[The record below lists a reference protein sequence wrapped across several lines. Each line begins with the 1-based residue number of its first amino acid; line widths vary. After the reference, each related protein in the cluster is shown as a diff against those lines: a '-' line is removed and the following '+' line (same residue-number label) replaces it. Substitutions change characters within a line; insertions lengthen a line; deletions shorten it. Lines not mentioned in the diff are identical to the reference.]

1 MRKFDRLAA
10 MALAIVAILLLPAAA
25 KAGNLPS
32 PAETPVLTVTGKIT
46 NTNQAN
52 AAVFDIAMLEAMPQV
67 TIETKTIWTEG
78 PQTFDGVYLADLLEI
93 TGAQGATL
101 RATALNDYS
110 AQWPISEITD
120 RAPIVAF
127 RQNGKLMSRRGKG
140 PLWIVYP
147 FDEDPSYRTE
157 TIFSRSIWQLDRL
170 EVIE

>member
-1 MRKFDRLAA
+1 MAFAITA
-10 MALAIVAILLLPAAA
+10 MVLLSTVA
-25 KAGNLPS
+25 KADSLPP
-32 PAETPVLTVTGKIT
+32 PAGAPALTVTGLIT
-46 NTNQAN
+46 NTNQEGT
-52 AAVFDIAMLEAMPQV
+52 AVFDIAMLEALPQV

-110 AQWPISEITD
+110 VEWPVSDITD

-127 RQNGKLMSRRGKG
+127 RQNGKQMNRRGKG

-147 FDEDPSYRTE
+147 FDADPVYRTE
-157 TIFSRSIWQLDRL
+157 TVFSRSIWQLDRL
-170 EVIE
+170 EIIE